1 MLCVVRVSPLG
12 APRLMFVTKQARK
25 RGGLS
30 EGILF
35 QFIRQYF
42 SFINALSSLIN
53 GPCHSPIQCVD
64 QGTQLLDECRR

>member
-1 MLCVVRVSPLG
+1 MCG
-12 APRLMFVTKQARK
+12 AGLSSWCSSLNVCDEASQEK
-25 RGGLS
+25 GGLS

-42 SFINALSSLIN
+42 SFTNALSSLIN